1 MMTVLTRKGDN
12 ACFTLFSM
20 SYLLDE
26 HSESFSVILNRTKK
40 VKRTYPYNTQYDTL
54 LLVSAHTQ

>member
-1 MMTVLTRKGDN
+1 
-12 ACFTLFSM
+12 M